1 MRRRRIPTA
10 TELLQLQSGFS
21 RAESRKASSSAS
33 RPNLIA
39 VVDPAYSSASYPT
52 TWPKV
57 TFEGEETMSERT
69 FPAVTPYTP
78 APSDRVV
85 MLPVGVSGY
94 VILGKLPA
102 VS

>member
-1 MRRRRIPTA
+1 MRRRRIPRA
-10 TELLQLQSGFS
+10 DEFLGLAAGFT
-21 RAESRKASSSAS
+21 RTQQRQEGGSAS
-33 RPNLIA
+33 RPNLHA

-57 TFEGEETMSERT
+57 TFEGEDALTERT
-69 FPAVTPYTP
+69 FPAVSPYIP
-78 APSDRVV
+78 APGDRVV
-85 MLPVGVSGY
+85 MLPTGTSGY